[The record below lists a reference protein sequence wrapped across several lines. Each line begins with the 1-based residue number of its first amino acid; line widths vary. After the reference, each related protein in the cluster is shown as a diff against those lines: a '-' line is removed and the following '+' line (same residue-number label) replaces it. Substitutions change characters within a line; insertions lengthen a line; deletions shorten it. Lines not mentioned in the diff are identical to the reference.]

1 MSLIYDDLV
10 LLFGVTGLKRLVHL
24 ESPEDDSLLQDRI
37 ENWLSISE
45 KTIYGLVG
53 FSSANAPQYVLDAGS
68 GILLA
73 LLRYNLIPS
82 ETNKH
87 QYELLS
93 NQLLKTIEY
102 REKIGYPTD
111 PVIPYDGEISG
122 VYIFVV

>member
-1 MSLIYDDLV
+1 MSLIFEDLI

-24 ESPEDDSLLQDRI
+24 ESPEDDSLLQGRI
-37 ENWLSISE
+37 ENWLVIAE

-53 FSSANAPQYVLDAGS
+53 FSAAIAPQYVIDAVS
-68 GILLA
+68 NILLA

-82 ETNKH
+82 EPNRL

-93 NQLLKTIEY
+93 NQLMKTVEY
-102 REKIGYPTD
+102 RERIGYPVD
-111 PVIPYDGEISG
+111 PVIPEPGQISG

>member
-1 MSLIYDDLV
+1 MSLIYDDLI

-24 ESPEDDSLLQDRI
+24 ESPEDDSLLQGRI
-37 ENWLSISE
+37 ENWLLISE
-45 KTIYGLVG
+45 KTVYGLVG
-53 FSSANAPQYVLDAGS
+53 FSAAIAPQYVIDAVS

-102 REKIGYPTD
+102 RERLGYPVD
-111 PVIPYDGEISG
+111 PVAPEPGQISG